1 MRVAQ
6 TAQAAK
12 RCRNFRSLPRSFA
25 GRLMRVLYMT
35 CLLAV
40 CGVPVPRL
48 TGILAQAPNPIQ
60 LLDRIASITG
70 IYQDSS
76 R

>member
-1 MRVAQ
+1 
-6 TAQAAK
+6 
-12 RCRNFRSLPRSFA
+12 
-25 GRLMRVLYMT
+25 MT